1 MAKYT
6 VELRTLIESGF
17 DLGLDTYP
25 IFDENYRKELNRK
38 IINHYYFREIGFET
52 PALFRF
58 YLNTA
63 MAENMVYFNQLYNS
77 ALIEFNPLENFS
89 ETESESKA
97 GNKNDDFTGTSTD
110 TKSESGSSTKTDE
123 STATESAESLNVY
136 SDTPQGLISIGDI
149 KTSTYASNATLA
161 EGTTTGTE
169 TAENT
174 ASYETAGES
183 SNVSESLNKQSYT
196 EIITKTRAGNRGENP
211 AEMIKKFRE
220 TFLNVDK
227 MVIDSLSKLFM
238 NIF

>member
-6 VELRTLIESGF
+6 VELKTLVESGF
-17 DLGLDTYP
+17 DLGLNTYP
-25 IFDENYRKELNRK
+25 IFDETYRKELNRK

-58 YLNTA
+58 YLNVA
-63 MAENMVYFNQLYNS
+63 MGENMPYFNQLYNS
-77 ALIEFNPLENFS
+77 ALIDFNPLENFS
-89 ETESESKA
+89 ETESENKA

-136 SDTPQGLISIGDI
+136 SDTPQGMISIADI
-149 KTSTYASNATLA
+149 KANTYASNATLA